1 MKTKLVL
8 MQLCLVAIFSGC
20 ESKNTSQNIQ
30 LSDTLAKVPVT
41 DYKMMITAKITVK
54 PEKIKDFLDA
64 AREMIEK
71 SNKESGCSFYQL
83 YQDPYDNSR
92 MIFVEEYKNQ
102 VAVDTHF
109 TTEYFK
115 AFGPKI
121 GNLVEGP
128 AEVKII
134 SIAKEDLK

>member
-1 MKTKLVL
+1 MKTNLLLV
-8 MQLCLVAIFSGC
+8 QLCIAAIFSGC
-20 ESKNTSQNIQ
+20 GSKNTSESKQVG
-30 LSDTLAKVPVT
+30 DALAKVHVI
-41 DYKMMITAKITVK
+41 DYKMIITAKISVK

-83 YQDPYDNSR
+83 YQDPYDNSK

-102 VAVDTHF
+102 VAVEAHF
-109 TTEYFK
+109 ATKYFK

-121 GNLVEGP
+121 GDLVAGP

-134 SIAKEDLK
+134 SVAKEDLK